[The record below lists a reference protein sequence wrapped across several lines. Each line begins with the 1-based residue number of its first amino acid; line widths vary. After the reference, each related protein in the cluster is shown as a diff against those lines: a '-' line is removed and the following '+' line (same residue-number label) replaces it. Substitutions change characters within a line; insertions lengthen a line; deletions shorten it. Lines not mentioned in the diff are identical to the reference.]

1 MSRVNWREIIDEK
14 AQYQYRKWIL
24 IGIILK
30 GMTLVKK
37 KIKKVHETLSKHI
50 YEHTKKSY
58 IINIL

>member
-37 KIKKVHETLSKHI
+37 KLKKCMRL
-50 YEHTKKSY
+50 
-58 IINIL
+58 